1 MGSLTLP
8 PSGPVYADTHIFI
21 YSVEKH
27 PLYAP
32 LLRPLWSAGRKW
44 GDRSREQ

>member
-8 PSGPVYADTHIFI
+8 PSGPVYADAQTFI

-27 PLYAP
+27 PTYGP
-32 LLRPLWSAGRKW
+32 LLRPLWESVGR
-44 GDRSREQ
+44 